1 MGGLLVRA
9 GAVASAA
16 AHGRFSPPPSLLPPS
31 PLVPVDLACPSA
43 SFPCCTRQEYGVKY
57 TTGTFVQI
65 YREMVQSF
73 RHPHSLCKEI
83 MVYGAL

>member
-1 MGGLLVRA
+1 MLC
-9 GAVASAA
+9 
-16 AHGRFSPPPSLLPPS
+16 
-31 PLVPVDLACPSA
+31 AC
-43 SFPCCTRQEYGVKY
+43 QELNVKY

-73 RHPHSLCKEI
+73 RSPHSLYKEI